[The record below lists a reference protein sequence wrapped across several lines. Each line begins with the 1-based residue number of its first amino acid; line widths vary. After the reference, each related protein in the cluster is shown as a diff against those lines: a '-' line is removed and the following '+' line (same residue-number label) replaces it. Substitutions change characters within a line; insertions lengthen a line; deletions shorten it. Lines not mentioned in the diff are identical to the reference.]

1 MGLLS
6 RAHGRL
12 QQILYG
18 DLVPQGL
25 IEQPLP
31 RRQLAVGQDLDL
43 LKEEGS
49 ESASGTG
56 TASREAPV
64 VLGRKWDRSSN
75 ESDTKKHR
83 RSIRPTVPGQRLLR
97 STELED

>member
-18 DLVPQGL
+18 DLVPQSL
-25 IEQPLP
+25 IEQLLP

-43 LKEEGS
+43 LK
-49 ESASGTG
+49 
-56 TASREAPV
+56 
-64 VLGRKWDRSSN
+64 GRRQQVWVKDSF
-75 ESDTKKHR
+75 
-83 RSIRPTVPGQRLLR
+83 LR
-97 STELED
+97 GPCCFRQKIGHFFK